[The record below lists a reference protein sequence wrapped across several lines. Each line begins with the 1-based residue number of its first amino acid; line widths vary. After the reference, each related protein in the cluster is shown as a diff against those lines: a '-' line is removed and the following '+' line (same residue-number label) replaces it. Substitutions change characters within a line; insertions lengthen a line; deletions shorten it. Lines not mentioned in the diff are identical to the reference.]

1 MKCLNSTVYER
12 DTVKQWMAD
21 SFLQLNQDK
30 TEIIIFVPEK
40 CTSGI
45 KETLKPLSAAARLLT
60 KNNTMGL
67 KWDSNPDATTLG
79 SGLFQSG
86 I

>member
-1 MKCLNSTVYER
+1 
-12 DTVKQWMAD
+12 MAD

-45 KETLKPLSAAARLLT
+45 KETLIPLSAAARLLT
-60 KNNTMGL
+60 KKQHNVTQMGL
-67 KWDSNPDATTLG
+67 QSSCSYT
-79 SGLFQSG
+79 GLRFISEWNLRLFY
-86 I
+86 